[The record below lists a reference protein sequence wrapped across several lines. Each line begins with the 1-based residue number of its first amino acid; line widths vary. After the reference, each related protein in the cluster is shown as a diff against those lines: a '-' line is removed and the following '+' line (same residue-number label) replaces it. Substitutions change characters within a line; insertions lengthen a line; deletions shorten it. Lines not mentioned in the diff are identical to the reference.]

1 MTGPENARST
11 TGSWIWDG
19 DGRRPF
25 PLRET
30 AFTLGKDCLLGAV
43 NVKYSMVRG
52 ALASRIMKTERERLC
67 ACDGSG
73 AHPIVKATQA
83 AGARTVWY
91 IQ

>member
-30 AFTLGKDCLLGAV
+30 AFCAGQRLSFGSRKCKIVYGSRGFGVADNENRKRTL
-43 NVKYSMVRG
+43 M
-52 ALASRIMKTERERLC
+52 RL
-67 ACDGSG
+67 
-73 AHPIVKATQA
+73 
-83 AGARTVWY
+83 
-91 IQ
+91 